1 MSNSILEVIHESVKG
16 LNKIGLVDNVTMR
29 EFDKLCLPEIKK
41 YTPEQIKKI
50 RLKNKASQAVFAQ
63 YLNLTTSTIQK
74 WEIGEKKPSG
84 ASLKLLNIVE
94 KKGLEVLI

>member
-1 MSNSILEVIHESVKG
+1 MSDSILEVIYETSKG
-16 LNKIGLVDNVTMR
+16 FNKAGVMDNKTMR
-29 EFDKLCLPEIKK
+29 KIKELCLPEIKK

-94 KKGLEVLI
+94 KKGLEVLL

>member
-1 MSNSILEVIHESVKG
+1 MDNSILEVIYETSKG
-16 LNKIGLVDNVTMR
+16 FHKAGVMDNKTMR
-29 EFDKLCLPEIKK
+29 KITELCLPEIKK

-74 WEIGEKKPSG
+74 WEIGEKKTKWSIFK
-84 ASLKLLNIVE
+84 ALEYCK
-94 KKGLEVLI
+94 KKGLEVLL

>member
-1 MSNSILEVIHESVKG
+1 
-16 LNKIGLVDNVTMR
+16 MR

-63 YLNLTTSTIQK
+63 YLNFTTSTIQK
-74 WEIGEKKPSG
+74 W
-84 ASLKLLNIVE
+84 
-94 KKGLEVLI
+94 